1 MGERKGGKLSA
12 GNGEEIAPVG
22 LEAGIAEL
30 QGRQFL
36 GKFAVMTHHRDLVEQ
51 RHTVK
56 REALCG
62 KEMLI
67 EVDQVVATG
76 QNVGVGLG
84 GYFDAGTSPHRP
96 ELKTRAVV
104 RKGVGPILVQEPRLD
119 QKLGISWVTMVHVTD
134 LGKIELV
141 PTVRA
146 IRLNG
151 IPLVQIF
158 DTVAEGVEGA
168 GQFPAED
175 VMGFER

>member
-1 MGERKGGKLSA
+1 
-12 GNGEEIAPVG
+12 
-22 LEAGIAEL
+22 
-30 QGRQFL
+30 
-36 GKFAVMTHHRDLVEQ
+36 
-51 RHTVK
+51 
-56 REALCG
+56 LCG

-141 PTVRA
+141 PTVRV

-175 VMGFER
+175 VMGFERIGVSYNSRIAPNRSRIARFGRSIEADQPVFASHLPIIVVTIAMV